1 MINKDLIDL
10 AYEVTEEIFLTNPS
24 IQNTNLKSIVDGL
37 KKKFNIDSKMIDDNI
52 GSFYVELLQ
61 DNRFVFLGNDQWTL
75 KYKITNEF
83 YKRNQNSLYNFS
95 TDSQVLEES
104 YDEEALPEEMINAD
118 NEIYEEEVNEISRDS
133 FSDGEMLDEFDDED
147 ISGVEEDEIV
157 DEKE

>member
-10 AYEVTEEIFLTNPS
+10 AYEVTEEIFAKNS
-24 IQNTNLKSIVDGL
+24 KIQNVNLKTIVDAL
-37 KKKFNIDSKMIDDNI
+37 KKKFNIDSKIIDNNI

-95 TDSQVLEES
+95 TDTTVLEES
-104 YDEEALPEEMINAD
+104 YDEEALPEKMINAD
-118 NEIYEEEVNEISRDS
+118 NEIYEEEPNEISRDS
-133 FSDGEMLDEFDDED
+133 FSDNEILDEFDDED
-147 ISGVEEDEIV
+147 ISNEEDEII